1 MSVQT
6 MTLHSPAPIL
16 QAGSQARK
24 MLRLLEADAADV
36 QDQYHN
42 ELDMWTN
49 VVGSNT
55 ASMSASLSNPLTPVE
70 GALGFGQ

>member
-1 MSVQT
+1 
-6 MTLHSPAPIL
+6 
-16 QAGSQARK
+16 